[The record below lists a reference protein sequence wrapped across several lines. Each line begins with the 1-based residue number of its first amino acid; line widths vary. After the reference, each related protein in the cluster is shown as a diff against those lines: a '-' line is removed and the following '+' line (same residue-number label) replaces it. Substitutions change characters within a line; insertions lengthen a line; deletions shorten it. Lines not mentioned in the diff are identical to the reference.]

1 MTKFFMKA
9 GLKGKYWIF
18 YSAVAAG
25 TVKLEP
31 KYLFYLTGSNYVK
44 EPV

>member
-1 MTKFFMKA
+1 MKA

-25 TVKLEP
+25 TVKWSQNQNLNID
-31 KYLFYLTGSNYVK
+31 FI
-44 EPV
+44 